1 MSRRTLSGGKRY
13 LTSQLPLPSESDP
26 QKSQQN
32 QEPERGDFDTFKPR
46 WKVSE
51 LKWERVNEVTYKLV
65 AEGKVSHTPASHGQW
80 PGFHTSYP
88 AAWLMNVNWWN
99 GNGAS
104 WVGRC
109 RDERGD
115 WSIGP
120 ATFEDARRETKDWAL
135 GKSVAG
141 GFVDNPDL
149 NESALL
155 SART

>member
-1 MSRRTLSGGKRY
+1 VSNRIRSGGKRY
-13 LTSQLPLPSESDP
+13 QTSQLPLPRKSHP
-26 QKSQQN
+26 QNTKEN
-32 QEPERGDFDTFKPR
+32 QEATEAEIDAFKPR
-46 WKVSE
+46 WKASA

-65 AEGKVSHTPASHGQW
+65 VEGKVSHTPPSHGQW

-88 AAWLMNVNWWN
+88 AAWLMNTNWWT
-99 GNGAS
+99 GSG

-115 WSIGP
+115 WSFGP
-120 ATFEDARRETKDWAL
+120 TTFEEARSETKDWVL

-141 GFVDNPDL
+141 GFIDNPIHDL

-155 SART
+155 TARR